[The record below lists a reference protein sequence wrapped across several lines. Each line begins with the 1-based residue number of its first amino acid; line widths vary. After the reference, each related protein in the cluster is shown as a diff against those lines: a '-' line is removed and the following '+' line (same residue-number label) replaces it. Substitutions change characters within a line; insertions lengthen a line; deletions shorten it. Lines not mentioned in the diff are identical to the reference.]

1 MINFSQ
7 VASKT
12 LAGCALMANR
22 QKISTDVLIAEHPDY
37 VTITQFDF
45 ATSTQGE
52 FAVVELAE
60 YANRYYPCGMS
71 ITNICRQWIESYQG
85 DIEQANK
92 DLKASGGCRVKLER
106 CRTNKGNQFVKVT
119 AL

>member
-1 MINFSQ
+1 
-7 VASKT
+7 
-12 LAGCALMANR
+12 MANR
-22 QKISTDVLIAEHPDY
+22 QKVSTDVIIAENPQF

-60 YANRYYPCGMS
+60 YPNKYYPCGMS

-85 DIEQANK
+85 DIERANK
-92 DLKASGGCRVKLER
+92 DLKESGGCRIKMER
-106 CRTNKGNQFVKVT
+106 VRTNKGNQFIKVT
-119 AL
+119 VL